1 MVIRLIT
8 KTKGKV
14 SNTTVISKT
23 SLSRS
28 TVTEGSNAPILFSLI
43 RWIFTRPVT
52 DSNTSLALY
61 TGTPCKAHWV
71 KNRCSAALISKKS
84 ATIPSYRLSP
94 KSNVL
99 SGLGS
104 IAPSF
109 NIKISSAKPP
119 GSTASLVRLYLLVAK
134 CSKTNQKTAK
144 KALVSKISRETC
156 ILKNKHIKIPNA
168 NTVKTWVSVNQA
180 QRPPVKENHM
190 HRKLK

>member
-28 TVTEGSNAPILFSLI
+28 TVTEGSKAPMLFSLI

-84 ATIPSYRLSP
+84 ATMPSYRISP
-94 KSNVL
+94 KSSVPK
-99 SGLGS
+99 GLGS
-104 IAPSF
+104 IGPL
-109 NIKISSAKPP
+109 NVKISSAKPP
-119 GSTASLVRLYLLVAK
+119 GSTASLVRLYLLVGK
-134 CSKTNQKTAK
+134 CSKTNQQTAK
-144 KALVSKISRETC
+144 KALVSKISQETC
-156 ILKNKHIKIPNA
+156 ILKSKQIKIPNA
-168 NTVKTWVSVNQA
+168 NTVKTWVRVNQVE
-180 QRPPVKENHM
+180 RPPGKENTM
-190 HRKLK
+190 RRKPK